1 MYKLKICINKKTD
14 TRYDM
19 YHNEHNNQGYVY
31 KGFFTSHENAL
42 KHISCYKNYDKL
54 KLTNY
59 NECEEIPEL
68 TWKVS
73 ISGGISKFWCS
84 PDEVLKVKR
93 ESTIFETWEFEAKK

>member
-1 MYKLKICINKKTD
+1 VKLTSANSINVIDLLEPDQILVT
-14 TRYDM
+14 
-19 YHNEHNNQGYVY
+19 
-31 KGFFTSHENAL
+31 ENAL

-59 NECEEIPEL
+59 NECEEIPDPAL
-68 TWKVS
+68 TWLVS

-93 ESTIFETWEFEAKK
+93 ESAIFETWEFEAKK

>member
-42 KHISCYKNYDKL
+42 KHISCYKNNDKL
-54 KLTNY
+54 KLTNCD
-59 NECEEIPEL
+59 ECEEIPEL
-68 TWKVS
+68 IWKVS

-93 ESTIFETWEFEAKK
+93 ESAIFETWEIEAKE

>member
-1 MYKLKICINKKTD
+1 MYKLKVCINKKTD

-19 YHNEHNNQGYVY
+19 YHNEDNNQGYVY
-31 KGFFTSHENAL
+31 KGFFTSQENVL
-42 KHISCYKNYDKL
+42 NLISHYKNNDKL

-59 NECEEIPEL
+59 DECEKIPEL

-84 PDEVLKVKR
+84 PDEVLTVKGKNV
-93 ESTIFETWEFEAKK
+93 IFETWKFEAK